1 MYLKRMIN
9 DIECEIKDQN
19 EINTGIF
26 EQYSQLWNN
35 IHDILSAE
43 IPVAIKEEVQEE
55 KFTSCIN
62 KAVDY
67 VIDGLQ
73 ETAISNGTFIEDG
86 LCYFYDLIENEFED
100 KDDYELFYTKFW
112 CKPSQHRL
120 VMEFAKGNMIHHET
134 VKDPMIHAVEE
145 AVENAY
151 QRNVFDDEIVN
162 DVYMQINDVIND
174 DAFIKLIA
182 DDYMIKNSL

>member
-1 MYLKRMIN
+1 MYLKRMVN
-9 DIECEIKDQN
+9 GIECEIKEQN
-19 EINTGIF
+19 KTNDDVF
-26 EQYSQLWNN
+26 EQYSQLWNR
-35 IHDILSAE
+35 IHCELSNE
-43 IPVAIKEEVQEE
+43 IPDPIKEEVSE

-67 VIDGLQ
+67 VIDNLQ

-120 VMEFAKGNMIHHET
+120 VMEFANSNMIHNES

-151 QRNVFDDEIVN
+151 QRDVFDDEIVN
-162 DVYMQINDVIND
+162 DVYLQINDVIND
-174 DAFIKLIA
+174 DNFIKLIA
-182 DDYMIKNSL
+182 DDYMIKNSI